1 MRPTYIPLLDCSPC
15 TLSVARLPP
24 TALPGVRRTCYRAC
38 ACYRAYG
45 ALIVVHVLVIVRS
58 GHPLQ
63 PKAASPAERKALEG
77 TVWALRARTT
87 EVEET
92 AGDVVTVWEPGLVMV
107 QVKLRA

>member
-1 MRPTYIPLLDCSPC
+1 M
-15 TLSVARLPP
+15 
-24 TALPGVRRTCYRAC
+24 
-38 ACYRAYG
+38 
-45 ALIVVHVLVIVRS
+45 
-58 GHPLQ
+58 Q
-63 PKAASPAERKALEG
+63 ALEG